1 MRVLTSFYLTEISA
15 QRPATRPSSSSSSSS
30 SSFFVFS
37 SVFVYSVRD
46 VISNVSHRIND
57 KFGDEKRKREE
68 REDKRDK
75 GSGDERERE
84 RERDRV

>member
-30 SSFFVFS
+30 SFFVFS
-37 SVFVYSVRD
+37 SVFVYSARD
-46 VISNVSHRIND
+46 VISNVSHRINE

>member
-15 QRPATRPSSSSSSSS
+15 QRPATRPSSSSSS